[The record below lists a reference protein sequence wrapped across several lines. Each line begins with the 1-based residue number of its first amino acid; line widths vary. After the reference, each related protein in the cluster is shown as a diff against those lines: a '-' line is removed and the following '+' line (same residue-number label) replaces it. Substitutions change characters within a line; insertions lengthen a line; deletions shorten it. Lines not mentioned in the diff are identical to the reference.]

1 MTWPAGQAAI
11 DGLSTEEKA
20 GVAAG
25 IGGLALALLIVGIVV
40 AVVVVLA
47 ILAATTGIF
56 IAHKKMHTLD
66 NHAFEGEL
74 VEMSAIPMGSVI
86 ENPEHSDM
94 MVSPAWRDRFD
105 GGGGFGSDANDVT
118 IGSDASGRC

>member
-1 MTWPAGQAAI
+1 MSLNSFT
-11 DGLSTEEKA
+11 LSPIIYYFVLTQSVK
-20 GVAAG
+20 
-25 IGGLALALLIVGIVV
+25 IWFFRLC
-40 AVVVVLA
+40 VLA

-56 IAHKKMHTLD
+56 IAHKKMLALD

-74 VEMSAIPMGSVI
+74 VEMYAIPMGSVI
-86 ENPEHSDM
+86 ENPEYSDV

>member
-1 MTWPAGQAAI
+1 M
-11 DGLSTEEKA
+11 
-20 GVAAG
+20 
-25 IGGLALALLIVGIVV
+25 
-40 AVVVVLA
+40 
-47 ILAATTGIF
+47 ILNREP
-56 IAHKKMHTLD
+56 HKKMHTLD